1 MSTPKTVKTVKRS
14 QFAAFLNV
22 SSDTTPEYALIGDG
36 VTTATIN
43 YNPQI
48 REETYIHQD
57 SASKDV
63 ERYAPEFP
71 LEQTCKAG
79 DDVFDFVDG
88 LRQSRAVED
97 AAKTDVVLVYLYE
110 KSTEGKYPAEKQP
123 VSVAI
128 ESFGGD
134 GGVANKI
141 NYSLNFVGD
150 PTPGT
155 FDPTT
160 KTFTADTA
168 ET

>member
-1 MSTPKTVKTVKRS
+1 MTTTTPTTVKRS

-22 SSDTTPEYALIGDG
+22 SSGTTPQYALIGEG

-57 SASKDV
+57 NASKDV

-71 LEQTCKAG
+71 LEQTCKVG
-79 DDVFDFVDG
+79 DGVFDFVDG
-88 LRQSRAVED
+88 LRKARAVEN
-97 AAKTDVVLVYLYE
+97 AAKTDVVLVYLY
-110 KSTEGKYPAEKQP
+110 KTSTGDAYPAERQP

-134 GGVANKI
+134 GGTANKI

-155 FDPTT
+155 FDPKT
-160 KTFTADTA
+160 KTFTANT
-168 ET
+168 